1 MEMNNINLGRVLL
14 GGLLAGL
21 VLNIGEVLFND
32 VVLGTQMREFF
43 VRYGIP
49 EPGGSFL
56 IAAVTLTF
64 AVGILL
70 VFLYALI
77 RSRLGPGVKTAIF
90 AGLIMWFVVYVYSG
104 VVSGLMFGITT
115 KVMAM
120 GIVWGLLEYLVAAIA
135 GGWVYKES

>member
-1 MEMNNINLGRVLL
+1 MNNINLGRVLL

-21 VLNIGEVLFND
+21 VLNVGEFLLND
-32 VVLGTQMREFF
+32 VVLGTQMREFYA
-43 VRYGIP
+43 RYGIP
-49 EPGGSFL
+49 DPGGSFL

-77 RSRLGPGVKTAIF
+77 RSRLGPGVKTAII
-90 AGLIMWFVVYVYSG
+90 AGLIMWFGVYVYTG
-104 VVSGLMFGITT
+104 VVNGLLFGVPI
-115 KVMAM
+115 KAM
-120 GIVWGLLEYLVAAIA
+120 SIGIIWGLLEYLVAAIA

>member
-1 MEMNNINLGRVLL
+1 MNNINLGSVLL

-21 VLNIGEVLFND
+21 VLNVGEVLFND
-32 VVLGTQMREFF
+32 VVLGTQMRDFF
-43 VRYGIP
+43 ARYGMP
-49 EPGGSFL
+49 EPGGAFL

-77 RSRLGPGVKTAIF
+77 RSRLGPGMKTALV
-90 AGLIMWFVVYVYSG
+90 AGLILWFAVYIYSG
-104 VVSGLMFGITT
+104 VVNALMFGLPI
-115 KVMAM
+115 KVMAL
-120 GIVWGLLEYLVAAIA
+120 GIVWGLLEYLVAAMA